1 MNEVNT
7 NTAARYALVT
17 GASRGIGRAIALK
30 LASQGFVVIIN
41 YASNVDAAQ
50 KTLDDITANGGKA
63 ELLPFDVS
71 NCAAVAEALAAWPS
85 APVVP
90 TVQTPPVAN
99 RRRNLEQIPARQA

>member
-7 NTAARYALVT
+7 NTPARYALVT

-41 YASNVDAAQ
+41 YASNVAAAE
-50 KTLDDITANGGKA
+50 KTLEDITANGGKA

-71 NCAAVAEALAAWPS
+71 NCAAVAAALAEWKANHPS
-85 APVVP
+85 DYISVV
-90 TVQTPPVAN
+90 VN
-99 RRRNLEQIPARQA
+99 N

>member
-63 ELLPFDVS
+63 ELLPS
-71 NCAAVAEALAAWPS
+71 MS
-85 APVVP
+85 AIAQLWLRPLQHGRHSTP
-90 TVQTPPVAN
+90 TTIS
-99 RRRNLEQIPARQA
+99 RLW